1 MAQNPSFSVT
11 KVKVAFECPRLFY
24 LGHKFGGKLMCNSP
38 EKTLGIGITYHGLAE
53 KCLDAMRHE
62 PKFSE
67 FLEGSPEQINQE
79 KLNQQIKNLLYELIF
94 LPYLREIKKNYHKKV
109 DFLLKLW
116 QGLTS
121 LIDDWTTLLIL
132 NRHFCSAD
140 KVIKKTFILQE
151 YVLKYNFKLP
161 NNQEQIVR
169 GKLDSLIFNF
179 SRNRLAVVDYKTYP
193 ASNAI
198 AQFVQVALY
207 SYMLQQTKGIPVDAQ
222 VSYIFPN
229 LKTDFYSWEKLEETI
244 YQSILYKLQQ
254 MQEWLTWESGD
265 SEPPPATIHPHLCNL
280 CPQKRKCQS
289 FFENTE
295 AS

>member
-1 MAQNPSFSVT
+1 MAQNTSFSVT

-24 LGHKFGGKLMCNSP
+24 LGHNFGGKLMFNTL
-38 EKTLGIGITYHGLAE
+38 EKRLGIGITYHDLAE

-67 FLEGSPEQINQE
+67 FLEGSSEQISQE
-79 KLNQQIKNLLYELIF
+79 KLKQQIKNLLYELVF
-94 LPYLREIKKNYHKKV
+94 LPYLREIKNYPKKV
-109 DFLLKLW
+109 DSLLKLW
-116 QGLTS
+116 QGLTN
-121 LIDDWTTLLIL
+121 LIDDWTKLMIL

-151 YVLKYNFKLP
+151 YFLKYNFKLP
-161 NNQEQIVR
+161 NSQEQIVQ

-179 SRNRLAVVDYKTYP
+179 SRNRLTVVDYKTYP
-193 ASNAI
+193 ASDAI
-198 AQFVQVALY
+198 AQFIQVALY

-244 YQSILYKLQQ
+244 YQSIPQKLQQ
-254 MQEWLTWESGD
+254 MQEWLTWESGH
-265 SEPPPATIHPHLCNL
+265 SEPPPATIYPHLCNL

-289 FFENTE
+289 FFGKTQV
-295 AS
+295 S